1 MRKVNNLVF
10 EFWYCT
16 VLSCSVN
23 LYVVLTVFVYL
34 PDEALHNI
42 LTARLTKIKKH
53 IMKLNPKE
61 RVKELIQNNKAF
73 SYSDF
78 HLYMG
83 TMKGNN
89 KDLLETQKRIILSRG
104 QKQKTHIKANE
115 VAYN

>member
-1 MRKVNNLVF
+1 MRRVNDIVF

-16 VLSCSVN
+16 VLSGSVN

-42 LTARLTKIKKH
+42 FTARLTKD

-89 KDLLETQKRIILSRG
+89 KDLLETQKRVILSRG